1 MIFTF
6 SAALSIFSSVRII
19 WQQLIYSHL
28 SPSIAISPRYSP
40 HVKCGIGHWLGG
52 IKMSNEMKVMANTKH
67 IAKGRVWC
75 VRYCPAHYRA
85 LLIILDITTHPSDAI
100 WWKETIVQ
108 LIYLPEVFLKSPEKN
123 ETIFPTEVMFLS
135 CLVWIG
141 MTSQKPNRWLTR
153 WNVSGEDDR
162 GTQKW
167 REISAQ
173 ITETIT
179 GPVN

>member
-19 WQQLIYSHL
+19 WQQLIYSHP

-67 IAKGRVWC
+67 IAKGRVWYF
-75 VRYCPAHYRA
+75 RYCPAHYEA
-85 LLIILDITTHPSDAI
+85 LLITMDITTHSSDAI

-108 LIYLPEVFLKSPEKN
+108 LIYLHRF
-123 ETIFPTEVMFLS
+123 
-135 CLVWIG
+135 
-141 MTSQKPNRWLTR
+141 SQKVQKKRDNFPNWGDVFV
-153 WNVSGEDDR
+153 VSRLDWDDF
-162 GTQKW
+162 TK
-167 REISAQ
+167 
-173 ITETIT
+173 T
-179 GPVN
+179 